1 MFSVISLNQAVA
13 CAETARPGV
22 SSRVECGVL
31 ECGEMSGVGTVGGRE
46 TEWVLGLLCRVPG
59 QGSASG
65 AAAKGAGTE
74 WAFTPT
80 PG

>member
-1 MFSVISLNQAVA
+1 MRVPRPRARA
-13 CAETARPGV
+13 CR
-22 SSRVECGVL
+22 RECGVL
-31 ECGEMSGVGTVGGRE
+31 EMSGVRGGASGE

-74 WAFTPT
+74 WAFTPN

>member
-1 MFSVISLNQAVA
+1 MSSVQCNFTQ
-13 CAETARPGV
+13 
-22 SSRVECGVL
+22 SSCGV
-31 ECGEMSGVGTVGGRE
+31 CRDRAPGRVVASVGCSSGEMSGVGGRE